1 MNEATCPICPGKL
14 VFKRCWSST
23 NEIRNCSNCE
33 YKLLRLNHDYV
44 PNDES
49 ETEPNI
55 FKDCPNTDVLVW
67 QYVGWTGAILNSSQ
81 NDQSKVNE
89 LKDALKH
96 FNRRWGEILNE
107 T

>member
-1 MNEATCPICPGKL
+1 MNEKTYPACPEKL
-14 VFKRCWSST
+14 VFIRCWSST
-23 NEIRNCSNCE
+23 NEIRECSNGD
-33 YKLLRLNHDYV
+33 YKLPRFNHDYV
-44 PNDES
+44 LTDES

-67 QYVGWTGAILNSSQ
+67 QYVGWAGAILNSSQ
-81 NDQSKVNE
+81 GDKSKVDE
-89 LKDALKH
+89 LKDTLKH